1 MMRRIYYLA
10 ELTFREGI
18 RDRALFGVMGMAVVM
33 FLSTVAVVTIYG
45 YDIMKVTLDLNLSV
59 VGFTGLLLCFFIN
72 TNILA
77 KDIDKRTIYCVL
89 SKPISRSEYILG
101 KYVGTLALIIFAILL
116 LSTIGAGMVFLIKA
130 TRPDEYFKAFSWLCY
145 VQAVAYEIG
154 MFVVLNAVIIFFS
167 AFTSGSFLTLLYSIA
182 TYVIGQSIEEVIQF
196 LHSITKGEG
205 TENMLFWNWLQYIF
219 PNFSAFDIKV
229 LTSHGFLMSSSHTMW
244 LAVYSG
250 LYALLLLYFSILLFN
265 RRELQ

>member
-1 MMRRIYYLA
+1 MIRKIWHLA
-10 ELTFREGI
+10 GLTFREGI

-33 FLSTVAVVTIYG
+33 FLSTTAVVTIYG

-59 VGFTGLLLCFFIN
+59 VAFTGLLLCFFIN

-101 KYVGTLALIIFAILL
+101 KYAGTLALIILAIVL
-116 LSTIGAGMVFLIKA
+116 LSVFGAGMIFLIKA
-130 TRPDEYFKAFSWLCY
+130 TRSAEYFNAFSWLCY
-145 VQAVAYEIG
+145 IQAIGYEIG

-167 AFTSGSFLTLLYSIA
+167 AFTSSSFLTLLYSIA
-182 TYVIGQSIEEVIQF
+182 VYVTGQSVEEVIQF
-196 LHSITKGEG
+196 FKTIDTFEAPGKKI
-205 TENMLFWNWLQYIF
+205 FWNAIQYLF

-229 LTSHGFLMSSSHTMW
+229 LTSHGVLMSGSHTIW
-244 LAVYSG
+244 LAFYSVF
-250 LYALLLLYFSILLFN
+250 YAALLLFLAILIFK